1 MKKMC
6 VALCAVAAVG
16 TAVSSAS
23 ADIVT
28 SLAAFQA
35 AIGNDPGQFNNDCNQ
50 GSGTVF
56 SGGSPS
62 MTQTVSAPGGIY
74 HSGAFLGVNNAG
86 DAFTVTFSGGPVYAV
101 GGEWFMSNISDAFV
115 PGQVVTLTY
124 SDGTVDVYTPGAA
137 DEFRGYISNV
147 PLTSVVM
154 SAGAAGTGSFAGSG
168 TIITSSVAAPAPGAA
183 ALIGLA
189 GLGMSRRR
197 R

>member
-1 MKKMC
+1 MKKTC

-35 AIGNDPGQFNNDCNQ
+35 AIGNDPGQFVNDCNSLT
-50 GSGTVF
+50 GSAF
-56 SGGSPS
+56 SGGTPS
-62 MTQTVSAPGGIY
+62 MTQTMSAPGGIY
-74 HSGAFLGVNNAG
+74 HSGSFIGTNTPV
-86 DAFTVTFSGGPVYAV
+86 DSFTVTFSGGPVYAV
-101 GGEWFMSNISDAFV
+101 GGEWFFSNISDAFV
-115 PGQVVTLTY
+115 PGQLVTLTY
-124 SDGTVDVYTPGAA
+124 SDGTVDSYTPGSAS
-137 DEFRGYISNV
+137 DFRGYISAV

-154 SAGAAGTGSFAGSG
+154 SVGATATYAGTGSL
-168 TIITSSVAAPAPGAA
+168 ITSSVAAPTPGAA
-183 ALIGLA
+183 ALLGLA